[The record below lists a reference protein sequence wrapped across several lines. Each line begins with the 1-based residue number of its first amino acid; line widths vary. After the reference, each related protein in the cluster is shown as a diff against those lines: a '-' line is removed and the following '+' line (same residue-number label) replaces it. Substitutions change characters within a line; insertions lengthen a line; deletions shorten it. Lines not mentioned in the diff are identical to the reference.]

1 MIFANS
7 GKHRNISLYSR
18 IDGGNV
24 FQIICKR
31 NFIFTIKKYRYMA
44 EAKSQMSCRYR
55 LDFSTRV
62 AIFNSSECCHF
73 TANFNEVLLETRK
86 LKCS

>member
-1 MIFANS
+1 MEEMFFRLFVNVSETKFDFYYI
-7 GKHRNISLYSR
+7 KYS
-18 IDGGNV
+18 
-24 FQIICKR
+24 
-31 NFIFTIKKYRYMA
+31 YMA
-44 EAKSQMSCRYR
+44 EAKSQMPCRYR
-55 LDFSTRV
+55 SDFSTRV